1 MAKERMMGTI
11 GQATDMDAFAS
22 AIKQRMQQAHPSAD
36 VEIHKAAKTNNLALT
51 GVAIHEKG
59 RNIAPNIYLEGFF
72 EEYRNGK
79 ALDEICRSIEEI
91 NQGAT
96 PDTDFDL
103 SGVMDFS
110 AVREKI
116 CYKLVNAEKN
126 ASRLKDAPHRLWQD
140 LAVIYY
146 VPVSIESVCSFSSIM
161 IDNRILERW
170 GVDEGTL
177 YSHAHRNTPKLFKAK
192 TMPVLEMMKNMLQE
206 IETPELKIIAKMLE
220 AELDTEIPEGTP
232 QLYVATNDRETNGAA
247 VLLYDGLLEGFAR
260 RMGSDF
266 YIFPSSIHETLFLPI
281 PSDLGD
287 KDRSYMLEM
296 VRGVNAS
303 GEVAPEDILSDNVYH
318 YHVGDGSVTL
328 VR

>member
-1 MAKERMMGTI
+1 MAKEKMMGTAQI
-11 GQATDMDAFAS
+11 TGMDAFAS
-22 AIKQRMQQAHPSAD
+22 AIKQRMEQAHPSAD

-51 GVAIHEKG
+51 GIAIREKG
-59 RNIAPNIYLEGFF
+59 RNIAPNIFLEGFF

-79 ALDEICRSIEEI
+79 PLDEICHSIEEI
-91 NQGAT
+91 NQRAT

-110 AVREKI
+110 AVKEKI

-126 ASRLKDAPHRLWQD
+126 AARLKEIPHRMWQD

-161 IDNRILERW
+161 IDNRMLEWW
-170 GVDEGTL
+170 GVDEGAL
-177 YSHAHRNTPKLFKAK
+177 YTHAHRNTPKLFKAK
-192 TMPVLEMMKNMLQE
+192 ITPVLEMMKNMLQE
-206 IETPELKIIAKMLE
+206 IETPELKVIAGMLE
-220 AELDTEIPEGTP
+220 AELDAEIPEGTP
-232 QLYVATNDRETNGAA
+232 QLYVATNDCETNGAA

-266 YIFPSSIHETLFLPI
+266 YVFPSSVHEALFLPI
-281 PSDLGD
+281 PPDAGD
-287 KDRSYMLEM
+287 KDRNHMLET

-303 GEVAPEDILSDNVYH
+303 GKVAPEDILSDNVY
-318 YHVGDGSVTL
+318 YYDSKDNSL
-328 VR
+328 RLIK

>member
-1 MAKERMMGTI
+1 MAKEKMMGTAQI
-11 GQATDMDAFAS
+11 TGMDAFAS
-22 AIKQRMQQAHPSAD
+22 AIKQRMEQAHPSAD

-79 ALDEICRSIEEI
+79 PLDEICRGIEEI
-91 NQGAT
+91 NQRAT

-110 AVREKI
+110 AVKEKI

-126 ASRLKDAPHRLWQD
+126 AARLKEIPHRMWQD

-161 IDNRILERW
+161 IDNRMLEWW
-170 GVDEGTL
+170 GVDEGAL
-177 YSHAHRNTPKLFKAK
+177 YTHAHRNTPKLFKAK
-192 TMPVLEMMKNMLQE
+192 ITPVLEMMKNMLQE
-206 IETPELKIIAKMLE
+206 IETPELKMIAGMLE
-220 AELDTEIPEGTP
+220 AELDTQIPEGTP
-232 QLYVATNDRETNGAA
+232 QLYVTTNDCETNGAA
-247 VLLYDGLLEGFAR
+247 VLLYDGLLEGFAW

-266 YIFPSSIHETLFLPI
+266 YVFPSSVHETLFLPI
-281 PSDLGD
+281 PSDVGD
-287 KDRSYMLEM
+287 QDRNHMLEM

-303 GEVAPEDILSDNVYH
+303 GKVAPEDILSDNVY
-318 YHVGDGSVTL
+318 YYDSKDNSL
-328 VR
+328 RLIK